1 MTRII
6 VASKEGLDVLQDG
19 QLSKVVLNQPAII
32 QIGVSQQDIA
42 SMVKQGGN
50 LVIHLKNGETLVL
63 ENFFNEANNTTDHS
77 LVFPTEHG
85 KFVEAQFDAKGK
97 VIDYTGLN
105 HVTDLAYTS
114 TSQPA
119 ASMAVDESPTFSMGN
134 VLKAGLAVLAA
145 EGLYLWAFDKDDK
158 DDSSGPVDILPPA
171 APTAT
176 VADDTVTVNGKAE
189 ANAKIYLKDAAGNT
203 VATGVADASGNFT
216 IKLDKPLA
224 NGNKLNVF
232 AEDAAGNM
240 SKAGTVTG
248 SKDTIAPDAPQAQLS
263 EDGSLLTGKAEA
275 NAKITVY
282 DASGKILGTVT
293 ANKEGIFSLKLTSP
307 LTSEAG
313 GKVIAEDAAGNK
325 SEPTKI
331 IAGKDTFAPDAPLV
345 EVNKEGTK
353 VEGQTEPNA
362 KVQIKDA
369 DGKVIGTGTANA
381 QGEFQITLSSALKES
396 QKVTIIVEDTA
407 GNTSKPLEIS
417 SGYDTIAPDKPTAQV
432 NAEGTSVTGTAEP
445 NAKIE
450 IKNSADKVIGTGTA
464 DANGKFTITI
474 SPALTDSS
482 KGSVIAIDSS
492 GNKSTAL
499 EIVGSDK
506 DTIPPAKPVLK
517 SLDDDVGALKGAIL
531 AGSETDDAKP
541 KFTVQVES
549 NATLTIYDNG
559 VAISIIKVGDLGTS
573 KTWSFTLDKD
583 LALGK
588 HTITLMQTDAAG
600 LTSEVSSPFTFYVVA
615 PKTASLSDAA
625 VDTAHAETVSVA
637 DSVGLNT
644 LKLVQNTTNEADS
657 QQHKSVPIDDLLKS
671 SVSSEPDP
679 IETLLSSTA
688 LKPTQVNDQSDIAT
702 NASNTTANLEH
713 VLPDTTSSVLQN
725 LLEQTNPVV

>member
-19 QLSKVVLNQPAII
+19 QLNKVVLSKPSII
-32 QIGVSQQDIA
+32 QIGISQKDIA
-42 SMVKQGGN
+42 SMEKQGES

-63 ENFFNEANNTTDHS
+63 ENFFNEAMNTTDHS

-85 KFVEAQFDAKGK
+85 KFVEAQFDAQGK

-114 TSQPA
+114 SSQPA
-119 ASMAVDESPTFSMGN
+119 STMAVDDSPTFSMGN

-158 DDSSGPVDILPPA
+158 DDSSGPVDILAPA

-176 VADDTVTVNGKAE
+176 VGDDTVTVTGKSE
-189 ANAKIYLKDAAGNT
+189 ANAKIYIKDAADNT

-224 NGNKLNVF
+224 NGNKLKVV
-232 AEDAAGNM
+232 AEDAAGNT
-240 SKAGTVTG
+240 SKPGEIIG
-248 SKDTIAPDAPQAQLS
+248 KKDTIAPDAPQAQLN
-263 EDGSLLTGKAEA
+263 EDGSILDGKTEPRATV
-275 NAKITVY
+275 KIY
-282 DASGKILGTVT
+282 DASGKLIDTIT
-293 ANKEGIFSLKLTSP
+293 ASPEGKFSYKLTPP

-313 GKVIAEDAAGNK
+313 GKVVAIDEAGNE
-325 SEPTKI
+325 SEATLI
-331 IAGKDTFAPDAPLV
+331 FAGKDTIPPKVPLL
-345 EVNKEGTK
+345 EVNKEGTVIEGTAEANTK
-353 VEGQTEPNA
+353 VY
-362 KVQIKDA
+362 VKDT

-396 QKVTIIVEDTA
+396 QKATIIVEDAA
-407 GNTSKPLEIS
+407 GNKSKPLEVT
-417 SGYDTIAPDKPTAQV
+417 SGYDTVAPDKPTAQV
-432 NAEGTSVTGTAEP
+432 NAEGTSVTGTAEA

-474 SPALTDSS
+474 SPALTDSL

-492 GNKSTAL
+492 GNKSTSL
-499 EIVGSDK
+499 EIVGSNK
-506 DTIPPAKPVLK
+506 DTIAPDKPSFKVY
-517 SLDDDVGALKGAIL
+517 DDNGTAIKQIL
-531 AGSETDDAKP
+531 ANSETDDATP
-541 KFTVQVES
+541 KFTVKAES

-559 VAISIIKVGDLGTS
+559 VAISIIKIGQVNASGE
-573 KTWSFTLDKD
+573 WSFTLDKN

-588 HTITLMQTDAAG
+588 HTITLMQTDTSG
-600 LTSEVSSPFTFYVVA
+600 LTSEISLPFTFEIVA

-625 VDTAHAETVSVA
+625 VDTAHTETVSVA

-644 LKLVQNTTNEADS
+644 LKLDQSTTNEADS
-657 QQHKSVPIDDLLKS
+657 QQQKSVSLDDLLKS
-671 SVSSEPDP
+671 SSTNESDP
-679 IETLLSSTA
+679 IAKLLSATES
-688 LKPTQVNDQSDIAT
+688 KPIVNEQSDVNNTASDITT
-702 NASNTTANLEH
+702 NLDQL
-713 VLPDTTSSVLQN
+713 LPNATSSVLSN
-725 LLEQTNPVV
+725 LLDQTYPVV

>member
-19 QLSKVVLNQPAII
+19 QLNKVVLSKPSII
-32 QIGVSQQDIA
+32 QIGISQKDIA
-42 SMVKQGGN
+42 SMEKQGGS

-85 KFVEAQFDAKGK
+85 KFVEAQFDAQGK

-114 TSQPA
+114 SSQPA
-119 ASMAVDESPTFSMGN
+119 STMAVDDSPTFSMGN

-158 DDSSGPVDILPPA
+158 DDSPVDNVAPA
-171 APTAT
+171 APTAA
-176 VADDTVTVNGKAE
+176 VGDDTVTVTGKSE
-189 ANAKIYLKDAAGNT
+189 ANAKIYIKDAADNT

-224 NGNKLNVF
+224 NGNKLKVV
-232 AEDAAGNM
+232 AEDAAGNI
-240 SKAGTVTG
+240 SKSGEIIG
-248 SKDTIAPDAPQAQLS
+248 KKDTIAPDAPQAQLS
-263 EDGSLLTGKAEA
+263 QDGSMLTGKTEA
-275 NAKITVY
+275 KATVNIY
-282 DASGKILGTVT
+282 DANGKLIDTVT
-293 ANKEGIFSLKLTSP
+293 ANLTGDFSYKFTPP

-313 GKVIAEDAAGNK
+313 GKVVVVDEAGNK
-325 SEPTKI
+325 SEATLI
-331 IAGKDTFAPDAPLV
+331 FAGKDTIPPAAPLV
-345 EVNKEGTK
+345 EVNKEGTV
-353 VEGQTEPNA
+353 VEGKTEANA
-362 KVQIKDA
+362 KVQIKDT

-396 QKVTIIVEDTA
+396 QKATIIVEDAA
-407 GNTSKPLEIS
+407 GNKSKPLEVT
-417 SGYDTIAPDKPTAQV
+417 SGYDTVAPDKPTAQV
-432 NAEGTSVTGTAEP
+432 NAEGTSVTGTAEA

-464 DANGKFTITI
+464 DANGKFIIAI

-492 GNKSTAL
+492 GNKSTSL
-499 EIVGSDK
+499 EIVGSNK
-506 DTIPPAKPVLK
+506 DTIAPEKPIFNKVDNDNGTTVK
-517 SLDDDVGALKGAIL
+517 QITPN
-531 AGSETDDAKP
+531 SETDDSTP
-541 KFTVQVES
+541 KFTVKVEH

-559 VAISIIKVGDLGTS
+559 VAISALKVGQVDANS
-573 KTWSFTLDKD
+573 YWSFTLDKE
-583 LALGK
+583 LAVGK
-588 HTITLMQTDAAG
+588 HTITLIQTDAAG

-625 VDTAHAETVSVA
+625 VDTAHVETASVA

-644 LKLVQNTTNEADS
+644 LKLEQNTTNETDS
-657 QQHKSVPIDDLLKS
+657 QQQKSLQLDELLKS
-671 SVSSEPDP
+671 SASNDSDP
-679 IETLLSSTA
+679 IAKILSATES
-688 LKPTQVNDQSDIAT
+688 KPLVNEQSDVNNTASDITT
-702 NASNTTANLEH
+702 NLDQL
-713 VLPDTTSSVLQN
+713 LPNATSSVLSN
-725 LLEQTNPVV
+725 LLDQTYPVV

>member
-19 QLSKVVLNQPAII
+19 QLNKVVLNQPAII
-32 QIGVSQQDIA
+32 QIGVSQKDIA
-42 SMVKQGGN
+42 SMEKQGGS
-50 LVIHLKNGETLVL
+50 LIIHLKNGETLVL
-63 ENFFNEANNTTDHS
+63 ENFFNEATNTTDHS

-85 KFVEAQFDAKGK
+85 KFVEAQFDAQGK

-119 ASMAVDESPTFSMGN
+119 STIAVDDSPTFSMGN

-158 DDSSGPVDILPPA
+158 DDSSGPVDILAPA

-176 VADDTVTVNGKAE
+176 VADDTVTVTGKAE
-189 ANAKIYLKDAAGNT
+189 ANAKIYIKDAAGNT

-224 NGNKLNVF
+224 NGNKLNIL
-232 AEDAAGNM
+232 AEDAAGNI
-240 SKAGTVTG
+240 SKPGLVTG
-248 SKDTIAPDAPQAQLS
+248 TKDTIAPDAPQAQLN
-263 EDGSLLTGKAEA
+263 EDGSILDGKTEA
-275 NAKITVY
+275 NATVNVY
-282 DASGKILGTVT
+282 DASGTLLGTVK
-293 ANKEGIFSLKLTSP
+293 ANSEGIFSLKLTPP

-313 GKVIAEDAAGNK
+313 GKVIAQDAAGNK
-325 SEPTKI
+325 SEATPI
-331 IAGKDTFAPDAPLV
+331 FAGKDTIPPAAPLI
-345 EVNKEGTK
+345 EVNKEGTV
-353 VEGQTEPNA
+353 VEGKTEANA

-396 QKVTIIVEDTA
+396 QKATIIVEDAA
-407 GNTSKPLEIS
+407 GNKSKPLEVT

-432 NAEGTSVTGTAEP
+432 NADGTSVTGTAEP

-464 DANGKFTITI
+464 DANGKFTIAI
-474 SPALTDSS
+474 SPALTDSL
-482 KGSVIAIDSS
+482 KGSVIATDSS

-506 DTIPPAKPVLK
+506 DTIPPAKPVLRG
-517 SLDDDVGALKGAIL
+517 LDDDVGPLKGAIT

-541 KFTVQVES
+541 KFTVQVEA

-559 VAISIIKVGDLGTS
+559 VAISILKVGQVDAN
-573 KTWSFTLDKD
+573 KYWSFMLDKD

-588 HTITLMQTDAAG
+588 HTITFVQTDVAG
-600 LTSEVSSPFTFYVVA
+600 LTSEISSPFTFYVVA
-615 PKTASLSDAA
+615 PKVASTSEVVSSD
-625 VDTAHAETVSVA
+625 VNEVVPSVV

-644 LKLVQNTTNEADS
+644 LKLAQTTTNETTS
-657 QQHKSVPIDDLLKS
+657 QQQKSVSLDDLLRS
-671 SVSSEPDP
+671 SSTDASDP
-679 IETLLSSTA
+679 IAKILSATDSKPVVNEQSEVNNTA
-688 LKPTQVNDQSDIAT
+688 SDV
-702 NASNTTANLEH
+702 TTNLEQL
-713 VLPDTTSSVLQN
+713 LPNTTSSALSN
-725 LLEQTNPVV
+725 LLDQTYSVV